1 MWLARWTN
9 CATSWPHVE
18 VLDLARPAF
27 GWVPDYVS
35 TNGDIAAQV
44 GAELGVTPDAQQR
57 LILDAMFAEDA
68 RHLPACFSVTAI
80 SPRQNLKTA
89 TLEIAAL
96 TDLLVLREP
105 LHTWTA
111 HLFKTARASFEH
123 MCSMIESND
132 YFRKQCRR
140 PHTANGNESI
150 ELLTGERIEFAAR
163 SKGGGRGRT
172 GYKITF
178 DEALFLSS
186 LEIGAILPTLVTIR
200 SAQVRYGSS
209 AGMASSDVLR
219 DIRDRGRA
227 GGPRIGYYEWCA
239 PWTECEQRDCPHMP
253 ADEIPGCA
261 LDDRELWAIANPA
274 YGRRI
279 TEEALIS
286 MRQEMTPAEFQR
298 EFLGWWE
305 DPDDG
310 SSVAI
315 PLDLWEI
322 ASDADG
328 QIEGPVSFA
337 LALAD
342 DQSWA
347 VIAIAGLRSDGNRQ
361 VRLVENRRGTAWVA
375 DRLVELVRDYPN
387 AEFAVDPSSPAGA
400 LITQLGE
407 RRVEPVQ
414 IVGRELA
421 QACGELLNGVVEGSV
436 RHDGNAALALA
447 VRMAQTRSASD
458 AWVFSQR
465 NSAVDISPLMA
476 VTLALHLHARRFP
489 GRYDPLDSFY

>member
-1 MWLARWTN
+1 
-9 CATSWPHVE
+9 
-18 VLDLARPAF
+18 
-27 GWVPDYVS
+27 VS

-44 GAELGVTPDAQQR
+44 GAELGVTPDAEQR

-68 RHLPACFSVTAI
+68 RHLPTCFSVTAI

-123 MCSMIESND
+123 MASMIESND

-186 LEIGAILPTLVTIR
+186 VEIGAILPTLVTVR
-200 SAQVRYGSS
+200 TAQVRYGSS

-227 GGPRIGYYEWCA
+227 GGPRVGYYEWCA
-239 PWTECEQRDCPHMP
+239 PWTECESRDCPHLP
-253 ADEIPGCA
+253 VDEVPGCA
-261 LDDRELWAIANPA
+261 LDDRTLWATANPA

-279 TEEALIS
+279 TEDALIS
-286 MRQEMTPAEFQR
+286 MRQEMTPSEFMR

-310 SSVAI
+310 SGVAI
-315 PLDLWEI
+315 PLDLWEMS
-322 ASDADG
+322 ADVDG
-328 QIEGPVSFA
+328 QIEGPVSFGIA
-337 LALAD
+337 LAN

-347 VIAIAGLRSDGNRQ
+347 VIAVAGLRADGRRQ
-361 VRLVENRRGTAWVA
+361 VRLVENRRGTSWVA
-375 DRLVELVRDYPN
+375 DRLAELVRDSPS
-387 AEFAVDPSSPAGA
+387 AEIAVDPSGPAGA

-407 RRVEPVQ
+407 RHVGPLPV
-414 IVGRELA
+414 VGRELA
-421 QACGELLNGVVEGSV
+421 QACGELLNSVVEDSV
-436 RHDGNAALALA
+436 RHDGNAALTLS
-447 VRMAQTRSASD
+447 VRMAQTRSASE

-465 NSAVDISPLMA
+465 NSHVDISPLMA

-489 GRYDPLDSFY
+489 GRYNTMQSMW

>member
-1 MWLARWTN
+1 
-9 CATSWPHVE
+9 
-18 VLDLARPAF
+18 
-27 GWVPDYVS
+27 VS

-44 GAELGVTPDAQQR
+44 GTELGMVPDDDQR
-57 LILDAMFAEDA
+57 LLLDAMFAENDPG
-68 RHLPACFSVTAI
+68 RPTCFAVAAI
-80 SPRQNLKTA
+80 SPRQNIKTS

-150 ELLTGERIEFAAR
+150 ESLTGERIEFAAR

-186 LEIGAILPTLVTIR
+186 METGAIIPTLVTIR

-219 DIRDRGRA
+219 DLRDRGRP
-227 GGPRIGYYEWCA
+227 GGVPRLAYYEWCA
-239 PWTECEQRDCPHMP
+239 PRTECEQRNCAHLPV
-253 ADEIPGCA
+253 DEIPGCA
-261 LDDRELWAIANPA
+261 LDSRELWATANPA

-279 TEEALIS
+279 TEEALVS
-286 MRQEMTPAEFQR
+286 MRQEMTPAEFMR

-305 DPDDG
+305 DPADAG
-310 SSVAI
+310 GPTI
-315 PLDLWEI
+315 NPDLW
-322 ASDADG
+322 AARTDLNG
-328 QIEGPVSFA
+328 TLTGKVSFG
-337 LALAD
+337 LALAE

-347 VIAIAGLRSDGNRQ
+347 AVGVAGARDDGLCQVELIDNRQ
-361 VRLVENRRGTAWVA
+361 GTSWVV
-375 DRLVELVRDYPN
+375 DRLVQLCADHENTGVALNPTG
-387 AEFAVDPSSPAGA
+387 PAGA
-400 LITQLGE
+400 LLTDLHE
-407 RRVEPVQ
+407 ARVDVVEV
-414 IVGRELA
+414 VGREWA
-421 QACGELLNGVVEGSV
+421 QACGEMLNAVVEDRM
-436 RHDGNAALALA
+436 RHRADAALNMA
-447 VRMAQTRSASD
+447 VRMARSRPAAE

-465 NSAVDISPLMA
+465 DSLSDVSPLYA
-476 VTLALHLHARRFP
+476 VTLALHQHAVNFP
-489 GRYDPLDSFY
+489 SRYDLLDSVF